1 MGELAKGRQC
11 RLKLNSYSDKVIVHV
26 ALLAGYFP
34 GGRNLLAIHFM
45 QLFASALPTVVVTD
59 HGHRHSAG
67 DSHVT
72 FVLKALVPSDGGMD
86 VAVDHADP
94 RPLVPEAE
102 PLASTASTAPSATG
116 PSESVLLRVPKLPRW
131 SWCEDPTATAASMVG
146 KSASSEVYQQLAAT
160 TSTAPSATGPS
171 VSVQSVGAKTA
182 AEELVEV
189 PTATAAS
196 VEGHSVAMEVC
207 QPLAATTATAPSAT
221 GPTVNLQASLAR
233 HAELARLSRLER
245 LTRPEPAK
253 TASDV
258 LMEDPTATAASVGGN
273 SASSAG
279 CQLLAATTS
288 TAPSAAGPSV
298 SVQTEGAMTAADVLM
313 EDPMATAAYVGGN
326 SASSAGC
333 QQLAATTATAP
344 SATGPS
350 VNLLASLAR
359 HAELARLSRLE
370 RFARSRSDGTT
381 AGTYETAFP
390 LLPTRPP

>member
-1 MGELAKGRQC
+1 M
-11 RLKLNSYSDKVIVHV
+11 
-26 ALLAGYFP
+26 
-34 GGRNLLAIHFM
+34 
-45 QLFASALPTVVVTD
+45 
-59 HGHRHSAG
+59 
-67 DSHVT
+67 
-72 FVLKALVPSDGGMD
+72 
-86 VAVDHADP
+86 
-94 RPLVPEAE
+94 
-102 PLASTASTAPSATG
+102 
-116 PSESVLLRVPKLPRW
+116 
-131 SWCEDPTATAASMVG
+131 
-146 KSASSEVYQQLAAT
+146 
-160 TSTAPSATGPS
+160 
-171 VSVQSVGAKTA
+171 GAKTA

-333 QQLAATTATAP
+333 QQLAATTAIAP
-344 SATGPS
+344 LATGPS

-370 RFARSRSDGTT
+370 RLNRPEPTATSASVAGPLAGPSAASGECPPRAATAASASSATRPTVDVEASLARHTVLARLSRLERLARSRSDGTM
-381 AGTYETAFP
+381 AGAYEAAFP
-390 LLPTRPP
+390 LLPSRPP